1 MQYFILLGILVLPSL
16 TYASSFQ
23 ETFKHLLEF
32 TNTRLLPFLIG
43 IGFLF
48 IVINSIRYFVV
59 EGANEDGREK
69 AKRLAIYGTLAFVM
83 IVVFWGLVN
92 LISNSIGLAD
102 DTGPKIDYI
111 EEYGGDSPVFKSS
124 GPGESTTPSARKTPS
139 YINPCDTGAAFNE
152 AGTPCGN

>member
-1 MQYFILLGILVLPSL
+1 MQYLFLLGVLILPSL
-16 TYASSFQ
+16 TYAASFQ
-23 ETFKHLLEF
+23 ETFKNLLEF
-32 TNTRLLPFLIG
+32 TNTRLLPFLLG

-48 IVINSIRYFVV
+48 IVLNSIRYFVV

-111 EEYGGDSPVFKSS
+111 EEYGGESPVFKPANPSS
-124 GPGESTTPSARKTPS
+124 PITNTRP
-139 YINPCDTGAAFNE
+139 
-152 AGTPCGN
+152 